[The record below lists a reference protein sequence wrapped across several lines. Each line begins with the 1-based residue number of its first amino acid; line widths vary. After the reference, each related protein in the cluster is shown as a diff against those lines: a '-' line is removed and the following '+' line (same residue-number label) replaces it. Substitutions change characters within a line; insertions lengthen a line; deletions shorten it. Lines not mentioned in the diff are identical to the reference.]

1 MKVGILE
8 AIKIF
13 AGSEKPDYYKRMLA
27 KYKCDI
33 YELEKMAKETA
44 VGVMLT
50 ALPLKPETCKEED
63 GRTHFYCP
71 GCEADISDWQ
81 DGWSFCPYCGQAVAF
96 PEEE

>member
-13 AGSEKPDYYKRMLA
+13 TGSEKLDYYKKMAA

-44 VGVMLT
+44 VGVMKT
-50 ALPLKPETCKEED
+50 AIPLKPETCKEED
-63 GRTHFYCP
+63 GRIHLFCP
-71 GCEADISDWQ
+71 GCETDISDWQ
-81 DGWSFCPYCGQAVAF
+81 DEWSFCPYCGQAITMPKEA
-96 PEEE
+96 